1 MLSVSSLVPSYACT
15 SGEPPRFPRA
25 APPPRGLL
33 PSPIR
38 RRASSPRGPCCAALR
53 LALGHTD
60 KAAAPRWAYGKR
72 RGRGVAAGGWRWGAY
87 SRAGGAQ
94 ELLHFL
100 SAVRNFRTPPTI
112 GGRLAGATTHGIITA
127 FQERLLRLQWLVGS
141 IVEPCVVATTVEA
154 LCGDA
159 RDAIYVCASGQ
170 PRFILSRC
178 LMEQRARGV
187 HRPSRTARHQITAQK
202 RRTHDA

>member
-1 MLSVSSLVPSYACT
+1 MQAVAVNMSKPS
-15 SGEPPRFPRA
+15 GL
-25 APPPRGLL
+25 APPSPSRSLRPGVHL
-33 PSPIR
+33 PNLPYSILSCMSR
-38 RRASSPRGPCCAALR
+38 PCGATLR

-72 RGRGVAAGGWRWGAY
+72 RGCGVAAGGWRWGAY

-112 GGRLAGATTHGIITA
+112 GGRLAGATTHSIITA

-154 LCGDA
+154 LCGDD

-170 PRFILSRC
+170 PRSVLRGG
-178 LMEQRARGV
+178 LM
-187 HRPSRTARHQITAQK
+187 
-202 RRTHDA
+202 